1 MKLGVLYLMLI
12 VYYMRN
18 LSREELYI
26 IFHKNPITRFKRYV
40 YCSKAKENVT
50 NDIFIQYKRSV
61 PFTKNLEF
69 LSYLDKIF
77 FKESMGLILIF
88 AFIIF

>member
-1 MKLGVLYLMLI
+1 MLI
-12 VYYMRN
+12 VYYMSN

-26 IFHKNPITRFKRYV
+26 IFHKNPNSRFKRYV
-40 YCSKAKENVT
+40 YYSKAKENAA

-61 PFTKNLEF
+61 SFTKNLKF

-88 AFIIF
+88 AFIIFW